1 MSVPIST
8 DPVYACP
15 DCSTPLER
23 RAGDHGV
30 FWRCPRCGGRAVGL
44 GPLKR
49 ACDVSL
55 ITRLWGGAHGSV
67 PRHRPCPICGDPM
80 REVTIPNEQLPTVDV
95 CLVCQLVWF
104 DPNEY
109 EAFPATRPLAPSA
122 PPQAPAVPQE
132 ARQAFAIEKVKV
144 MAEQRDRD
152 AGRAPEEWWK
162 FLAGFF
168 GMPVKE
174 GKDMLHRPPWAT
186 WILAAVVSLVSCA
199 AFFNLEHWIRVFGLI
214 PAQADRYVAAT
225 LFTAF
230 FLHAGVFHLV
240 SNMYFL
246 LVFGDNVEDALGIG
260 RYLLLV
266 FFAAA
271 AGGAAH
277 VALDPHRDI
286 PVIGASA
293 GIAGILAFYAC
304 RFPGVHLKFF
314 VWNLFLGLFRWI
326 TIPAWAFFAFWIF
339 AQALGA
345 MYQISGFSSVS
356 ALGHLGGAVVG
367 ILFYLEWRFVAEGDT
382 AAPTPGGTGG

>member
-1 MSVPIST
+1 MSVPIGT

-23 RAGDHGV
+23 RADDEGV

-44 GPLKR
+44 GPLKT
-49 ACDVSL
+49 ACDVTL
-55 ITRLWGGAHGSV
+55 VARLWAAAHGSV
-67 PRHRPCPICGDPM
+67 PDGRPCPGCGDPM
-80 REVTIPNEQLPTVDV
+80 RKVTIPNAQLPTVDV
-95 CLVCQLVWF
+95 CRVCQLVWF

-109 EAFPATRPLAPSA
+109 EAFPANRDLPRPATPLEPDVA
-122 PPQAPAVPQE
+122 QE
-132 ARQAFAIEKVKV
+132 ARAAFAIEQVKV
-144 MAEQRDRD
+144 MAEHRDQD
-152 AGRAPEEWWK
+152 VGRPPDEWWK
-162 FLAGFF
+162 QLAGGF

-186 WILAAVVSLVSCA
+186 WILASVVSLISCA
-199 AFFNLEHWIRVFGLI
+199 AFFNLEHWVRVFGLI
-214 PAQADRYVAAT
+214 PAHADRYVAAT
-225 LFTAF
+225 FFTAF
-230 FLHAGVFHLV
+230 FLHAGVFHLA

-246 LVFGDNVEDALGIG
+246 LVFGDNVEDTLGIG

-277 VALDPHRDI
+277 VAWDPHRDI

-304 RFPGVHLKFF
+304 RFPGVHLKFIIIRP
-314 VWNLFLGLFRWI
+314 FLGLLRWF
-326 TIPAWAFFAFWIF
+326 TLPAWAFFALWIL
-339 AQALGA
+339 AQAFGA
-345 MYQISGFSSVS
+345 MFQVSGFSSVS

-367 ILFYLEWRFVAEGDT
+367 ILFYLEWRFAAEGDT
-382 AAPTPGGTGG
+382 AEPTPSGTSG